1 MPLFEFRCL
10 DCEKRFTFL
19 AGVIADNDEAKCPR
33 CGSEELKK
41 LISRVARGRDDDA
54 RLDAMADKLENSD
67 FDDEREVRKFARE
80 MGREMGSETGED
92 MSDEIEAMIEAEARG
107 EDMDSSGAGG
117 FGGSSGDD
125 GTIY

>member
-1 MPLFEFRCL
+1 MPLFEFRCV

-19 AGVIADNDEAKCPR
+19 VGVIADNDQAKCPR
-33 CGSEELKK
+33 CGSAQLKK

-67 FDDEREVRKFARE
+67 FDDERAVRKFARE

-107 EDMDSSGAGG
+107 EDVDGEGG
-117 FGGSSGDD
+117 FGGGSGDD

>member
-10 DCEKRFTFL
+10 DCEKQFTFL
-19 AGVIADNDEAKCPR
+19 SGVIAENSAAKCPR
-33 CGSEELKK
+33 CGSEQLKK

-67 FDDEREVRKFARE
+67 FDDERAVRRFARE
-80 MGREMGSETGED
+80 MGREMGGETGED
-92 MSDEIEAMIEAEARG
+92 MSDEIEAMIEAEAHG
-107 EDMDSSGAGG
+107 DDAGASGLGG
-117 FGGSSGDD
+117 GSGDD